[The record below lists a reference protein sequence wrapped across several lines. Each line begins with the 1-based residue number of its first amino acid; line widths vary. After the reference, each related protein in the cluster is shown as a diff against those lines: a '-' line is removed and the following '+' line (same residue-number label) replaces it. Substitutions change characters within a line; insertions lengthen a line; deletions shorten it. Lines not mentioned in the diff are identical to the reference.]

1 MSLRVSHPLRSTST
15 HPLPNRS
22 RLYPVFG
29 ARPFTLSSIAVAS
42 AVCGAAVDAAD
53 CTSTSAASTGAGR
66 TAACSWREGSV
77 GVGVGVGAGCAV
89 GETFDAEDVGGDAED
104 VGGDAAGAFASMGP
118 AAADPAMIMT
128 RPPARIP
135 APARR
140 VFLPSHELRR
150 MTAHRPV
157 AKKYRPAPINTP
169 LNPVVK
175 PTKATRPNAVSPEI
189 FPGPIDLR
197 GALAGTSG

>member
-15 HPLPNRS
+15 HPLLNRS

-29 ARPFTLSSIAVAS
+29 ARPFTLSRIAVAS

-77 GVGVGVGAGCAV
+77 GVGVGVGVGAGCAV
-89 GETFDAEDVGGDAED
+89 GETFDAED

-175 PTKATRPNAVSPEI
+175 PTKATTPNPVSPGI

>member
-1 MSLRVSHPLRSTST
+1 M
-15 HPLPNRS
+15 
-22 RLYPVFG
+22 
-29 ARPFTLSSIAVAS
+29 AVAS

-53 CTSTSAASTGAGR
+53 CTSTPPASSGAGR
-66 TAACSWREGSV
+66 SAAWSSREGSV
-77 GVGVGVGAGCAV
+77 GVGDGCAM
-89 GETFDAEDVGGDAED
+89 GETLGAEDAGGRAEDVGD
-104 VGGDAAGAFASMGP
+104 DAAGACSVLGP
-118 AAADPAMIMT
+118 AAADPAIIKT

-175 PTKATRPNAVSPEI
+175 PTKATRPNPVSPEI